1 MATISSQT
9 HSALAARIDEA
20 TASPDDIPGLVFV
33 AVNKKEELIFK
44 HASGVRGIN
53 TGVPMT
59 LDTTFFIASCTK
71 MITGIACMQLV
82 EQGKLDLDS
91 VEKAEEICPE
101 LKAVKVLVEKEGGG
115 FELVEKKRGITLRML
130 LSHTGMWL

>member
-1 MATISSQT
+1 MATISSST

-33 AVNKKEELIFK
+33 AVNKKEEHIFK

-53 TGVPMT
+53 TGMPMT

-82 EQGKLDLDS
+82 EQGNLDLDS

-130 LSHTGMWL
+130 LSHTGM

>member
-1 MATISSQT
+1 
-9 HSALAARIDEA
+9 
-20 TASPDDIPGLVFV
+20 
-33 AVNKKEELIFK
+33 
-44 HASGVRGIN
+44 
-53 TGVPMT
+53 MT

-101 LKAVKVLVEKEGGG
+101 LKTVKVLVEKEGGG